1 MGTSERKDEKIKQVI
16 QLMDMILEDV
26 AMPKNI
32 RTAME
37 AARTKLKEP
46 GGDADVRAGGAI
58 YCLGEVSEDI
68 NLSAHARIQIWNVL
82 SALETVKE
90 IK

>member
-1 MGTSERKDEKIKQVI
+1 MDNEKKEEKIKQI
-16 QLMDMILEDV
+16 LELMEVILEDV

-37 AARTKLKEP
+37 AARTKLKES
-46 GGDADVRAGGAI
+46 GDPDVRTGGAI

>member
-1 MGTSERKDEKIKQVI
+1 MGNEKKEQKIGQI
-16 QLMDMILEDV
+16 LELIALILEDV

-32 RTAME
+32 RAAME
-37 AARTKLKEP
+37 AARARLKEE
-46 GGDADVRAGGAI
+46 GDPDVRAGGAI

-82 SALETVKE
+82 SALETIKE
-90 IK
+90 IM

>member
-1 MGTSERKDEKIKQVI
+1 MGNEKKEEKIKQI
-16 QLMDMILEDV
+16 LELIDIILEDV

-37 AARTKLKEP
+37 AARTKLKES
-46 GGDADVRAGGAI
+46 GDSDVRAGGAI

-82 SALETVKE
+82 SALETIKE